1 MEPLN
6 LPRGSVRAALVVVLT
21 LATIAMVFLPVA
33 DKDFATGLFGLTGF
47 VLRDYFAVRK
57 EQNDE
62 DGPPLQDPVGG

>member
-6 LPRGSVRAALVVVLT
+6 LPRGSVRAALVLILT

-33 DKDFATGLFGLTGF
+33 DKDFATGLFGLAGF

-62 DGPPLQDPVGG
+62 DGPPVQDPVAG